1 MSIKQKICSNYLGRK
16 VMFRKRNLVVSGV
29 SRLVVILFSVRNF
42 RDGFI
47 VVVSMCLGRL
57 VYYPV
62 VMSL

>member
-16 VMFRKRNLVVSGV
+16 VMFRKWNLVVSGV